1 MELAF
6 RKKLFDTV
14 DEDKALVNKTGE
26 ENKNGS
32 PAGRPNDLNA
42 KTLPAND
49 Y

>member
-6 RKKLFDTV
+6 RKKLFD
-14 DEDKALVNKTGE
+14 EDKAFVNKTGE

-42 KTLPAND
+42 KTLPVND
-49 Y
+49 N